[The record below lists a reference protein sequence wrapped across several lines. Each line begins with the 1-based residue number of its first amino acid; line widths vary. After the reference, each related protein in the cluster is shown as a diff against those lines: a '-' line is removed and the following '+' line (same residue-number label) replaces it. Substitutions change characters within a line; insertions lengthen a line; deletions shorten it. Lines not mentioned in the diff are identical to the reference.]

1 MKELGNRDKLFEL
14 FKRITMAL
22 FILAI
27 TVMILVFFIQVAKWV
42 K

>member
-1 MKELGNRDKLFEL
+1 MKELGKRDRFYEF
-14 FKRITMAL
+14 FKKSTMAL

>member
-1 MKELGNRDKLFEL
+1 MKELGKRDKVFEF
-14 FKRITMAL
+14 FKKLTMAL

-27 TVMILVFFIQVAKWV
+27 TIMILVFFIQVAKWV